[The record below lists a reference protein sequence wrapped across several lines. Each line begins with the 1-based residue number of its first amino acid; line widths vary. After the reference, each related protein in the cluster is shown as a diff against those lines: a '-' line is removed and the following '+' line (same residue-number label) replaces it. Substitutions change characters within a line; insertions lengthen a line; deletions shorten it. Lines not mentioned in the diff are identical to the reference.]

1 MTMMNTLRNI
11 ATVGLAL
18 SSIVSPPL
26 AQAHH
31 GWGAYDTDRPV
42 YLEGSVVEV
51 RWQNPHPQL
60 ILEVTSAAPKPDSGK
75 IPIPVELDQLGFRQ
89 VLADAQ
95 AAALGRYTLDL
106 APIGRL
112 QNWGMSSPPKRG
124 ERIVAIAF
132 PSCSDIG
139 TVRPVLV
146 VLANGRPVR
155 QQSVPL
161 PKGCSRDP
169 RG

>member
-1 MTMMNTLRNI
+1 MIMMSTLRRV
-11 ATVGLAL
+11 AMAGFAL
-18 SSIVSPPL
+18 SSILSPPL

-31 GWGAYDTDRPV
+31 GWGAYNTDRPV
-42 YLEGSVVEV
+42 YLEGSVAEV

-60 ILEVTSAAPKPDSGK
+60 IVEVTSPAPKPDAGK
-75 IPIPVELDQLGFRQ
+75 IPASAELVQLGFRQ
-89 VLADAQ
+89 VLVHAQ
-95 AAALGRYTLDL
+95 AAAPGRYTMDL

-124 ERIVAIAF
+124 ERIIAIAF

-146 VLANGRPVR
+146 VLANGTPVR

-161 PKGCSRDP
+161 PKGCSGDP